1 MDTHHKDHRQ
11 RKRDQFYHHGS
22 DAFADHELLE
32 LLLFYGIARR
42 DVNPLAHALIEEFGS
57 LEAVFAAPIE
67 ALESVDGI
75 GQSTAVLIKLIP
87 HLMRKAQLSSAQSEL
102 PLDTV
107 ERIGDYFRD
116 LFFAES
122 NEVFYQLCLDAKGRK
137 LSCRKVAEGDPSSIS
152 LNLRAIVQNALKCNA
167 VMVAIAHNHPSGVAF
182 PSHGDKIATQQIRDA
197 LSAVNV
203 QLIDHIVVAGDDYIS
218 FRNDGLL

>member
-11 RKRDQFYHHGS
+11 RKRDQFYLHGS

-32 LLLFYGIARR
+32 LLLFYGIARK
-42 DVNPLAHALIEEFGS
+42 DVNPIAHALIEEFGS
-57 LEAVFAAPIE
+57 LEAVFAAPID
-67 ALESVDGI
+67 ALESVEGV
-75 GQSTAVLIKLIP
+75 GRSTAVLIKLVP
-87 HLMRKAQLSSAQSEL
+87 HLMRKARLSSAQSET

-107 ERIGDYFRD
+107 ERIGDFFSR
-116 LFFAES
+116 LFVGEG

-182 PSHGDKIATQQIRDA
+182 PSHGDKIATTQIRDA

-203 QLIDHIVVAGDDYIS
+203 QLIDHIVVANDDYIS

>member
-32 LLLFYGIARR
+32 LLLFYGIARK

-67 ALESVDGI
+67 ALESVDGV
-75 GQSTAVLIKLIP
+75 GRSTAVLIKLVP
-87 HLMRKAQLSSAQSEL
+87 HLMRKAQLSSAQSET

-107 ERIGDYFRD
+107 ERIGDFFRE
-116 LFFAES
+116 LFLAEG

-182 PSHGDKIATQQIRDA
+182 PSHGDKVATQQIRDA
-197 LSAVNV
+197 LAAVNV
-203 QLIDHIVVAGDDYIS
+203 QLIDHIVVANDDYIS

>member
-182 PSHGDKIATQQIRDA
+182 PSHGDKIATAQIRDA

>member
-1 MDTHHKDHRQ
+1 MDAHHKDHRQ
-11 RKRDQFYHHGS
+11 RKRDQFYHYSS

-32 LLLFYGIARR
+32 LLLFYAIPRK
-42 DVNPLAHALIEEFGS
+42 DVNPLAHTLMAEFGS

-75 GQSTAVLIKLIP
+75 GRSAAVLLKMVP
-87 HLMRKAQLSSAQSEL
+87 HIMRRAQISSTQNEVA
-102 PLDTV
+102 LDTV
-107 ERIGDYFRD
+107 ERIGDFFLK
-116 LFFAES
+116 LFLAES
-122 NEVFYQLCLDAKGRK
+122 NEVMYQLCLDAKGRK
-137 LSCRKVAEGDPSSIS
+137 LTCRKVAEGDPSCISI
-152 LNLRAIVQNALKCNA
+152 NTRAIVQNALKCNA

-182 PSHGDKIATQQIRDA
+182 PSHADKIATQQIRDA

-203 QLIDHIVVAGDDYIS
+203 ALIDHIVVANDDYIS